1 MSDIRVGVIGA
12 GHLGQYHARKYAA
25 SPQARLVAVAD
36 IDPARAQQVAGPLG
50 VAAHGDFRELLGT
63 VDAVSIATPAAAHYA
78 IARTCLE
85 AGLHVLVEKP
95 IAVTLAEA
103 DRLVALAERR
113 RRVLQVGH
121 IERFNPVARELL
133 RQVQQPLFIEC
144 HRLAPFK
151 PRGTDV
157 SVILDLMIH
166 DLDLIATL
174 AGTRFTDI
182 DACGVAVLSD
192 SIDIANARLRF
203 ANGCTA
209 NITASRVSL
218 KVERK
223 LRIFQPDAYF
233 SADLQ
238 QQELTVCRKTAGP
251 EPQIAHQHHQLG
263 GDALQ
268 AEIESFLDAVREGR
282 AAAVS
287 GEEGRRALQLSLE
300 VMQRLRGAPVTAAP
314 AGRELRHAH

>member
-1 MSDIRVGVIGA
+1 MSVVKVAVIGA
-12 GHLGQYHARKYAA
+12 GHLGQHHARKYAESA
-25 SPQARLVAVAD
+25 QARLVAVVD
-36 IDPARAQQVAGPLG
+36 IQAERAHS
-50 VAAHGDFRELLGT
+50 VAARHGAAAHTEFRDILGA
-63 VDAVSIATPAAAHYA
+63 VDAVSIATPAAQHFA
-78 IARTCLE
+78 IANACLA

-95 IAVTLAEA
+95 IAVSLAEA
-103 DRLVALAERR
+103 DGLVALARQR

-121 IERFNPVARELL
+121 VERFNPVARELL
-133 RQVQQPLFIEC
+133 QQVRQPLFIEC

-157 SVILDLMIH
+157 NVILDLMIH
-166 DLDLIATL
+166 DLDLIAAL
-174 AGTRFTDI
+174 AGTEYTDI

-192 SIDIANARLRF
+192 SVDIANARVRF

-223 LRIFQPDAYF
+223 LRIFQCDTYF

-238 QQELTVCRKTAGP
+238 KQELTVCRKTGT
-251 EPQIAHQHHQLG
+251 QIAHEHRHLP

-268 AEIESFLDAVREGR
+268 AEIESFLQAVRSNDG
-282 AAAVS
+282 AAVT
-287 GEEGRRALQLSLE
+287 GEDGRRALQLSLE
-300 VMQRLRGAPVTAAP
+300 VGARLRVAAASAQEP
-314 AGRELRHAH
+314 AVSDAD